1 MYTPGDTLPLQ
12 LSAVQ
17 CCLSSPLSM
26 AEVMAS
32 LDENHFSDER
42 ILGLITGIREMA
54 LAGYQINPQSLAT
67 YMEAEKGFDA
77 SDVISEA
84 MAAPPASPKFI
95 VKSLTAIRGRQLAS
109 ELGQYLS
116 SEQAAKDGIGEIL
129 SRINKFSLTY
139 SAMST
144 ERVIPLS
151 EFMANIDKPGD
162 RPLIILPG
170 LGEIDKHYRFRPGTF
185 NVVGAPPGVGKTA
198 LLLNMAVNATYQG
211 HNVLTISLEVPD
223 FDLKA
228 RATAMIAGVS
238 AFRAKEKTLFQVE
251 IDQVRAVAHS
261 EADKIARFHSIAP
274 AKMQVDAV
282 QAEIQKWMSSHDIKM
297 VHIDYLQRLQAPS
310 RYKSEYERVTYA
322 SETLTAVA
330 KTTGI
335 PIVCASATKRIG
347 NGEDHS
353 MHSLKSSGQI
363 EFDGHTIAMLS
374 RDKENRHIM
383 FLDLVKNRDGGL
395 FGANLYYDFETQRI
409 TEDQPKP
416 FSPVK

>member
-12 LSAVQ
+12 LSALQ
-17 CCLSSPLSM
+17 CCLSSQAGRNEILLSLG
-26 AEVMAS
+26 E
-32 LDENHFSDER
+32 DHFQDER
-42 ILGLITGIREMA
+42 VLGLISGVREMA
-54 LAGYQINPQSLAT
+54 LAGYDVNPSSLST
-67 YMEAEKGFDA
+67 YMEAEKGMDA
-77 SDVISEA
+77 SDVIVEA
-84 MAAPPASPKFI
+84 MAAPPATPRFV
-95 VKSLTAIRGRQLAS
+95 VKSLTALRGRQLAT

-139 SAMST
+139 SSMAT
-144 ERVIPLS
+144 ERVASLA

-162 RPLIILPG
+162 KPLIILPG
-170 LGEIDKHYRFRPGTF
+170 MGEIDKHYRFRPGTF
-185 NVVGAPPGVGKTA
+185 NVVGAPPGIGKTA
-198 LLLNMAVNATYQG
+198 LLMNMGVNALYQG
-211 HNVLTISLEVPD
+211 HNILTISLELTD
-223 FDLKA
+223 MDLKA

-238 AFRAKEKTLFQVE
+238 AFRAKEKTLYPVEVEQVKS
-251 IDQVRAVAHS
+251 VAYS

-282 QAEIQKWMSSHDIKM
+282 QAEIQKWMASHDIKI
-297 VHIDYLQRLQAPS
+297 VYLDYLQRLQAPS

-322 SETLTAVA
+322 SETLTAIA
-330 KTTGI
+330 KSTGI
-335 PIVCASATKRIG
+335 PIVAASATKRLG
-347 NGEDHS
+347 NGEEHS

-374 RDKENRHIM
+374 RDKDNKNIM

-395 FGANLYYDFETQRI
+395 WGAQLYYDFETQRI